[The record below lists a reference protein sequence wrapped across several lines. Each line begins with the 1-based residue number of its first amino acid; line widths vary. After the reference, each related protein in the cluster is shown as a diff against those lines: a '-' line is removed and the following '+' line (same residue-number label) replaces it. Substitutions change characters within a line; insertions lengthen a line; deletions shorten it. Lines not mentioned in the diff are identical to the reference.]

1 LPGEEGSDFRIQD
14 PRARTNGVTSRA
26 AATIIW
32 EDFDRPSQEVYY
44 EAPGS
49 YAEDMAPNPHA
60 FLLGLRDAGATRLI
74 FTV

>member
-1 LPGEEGSDFRIQD
+1 
-14 PRARTNGVTSRA
+14 
-26 AATIIW
+26 
-32 EDFDRPSQEVYY
+32 VYY